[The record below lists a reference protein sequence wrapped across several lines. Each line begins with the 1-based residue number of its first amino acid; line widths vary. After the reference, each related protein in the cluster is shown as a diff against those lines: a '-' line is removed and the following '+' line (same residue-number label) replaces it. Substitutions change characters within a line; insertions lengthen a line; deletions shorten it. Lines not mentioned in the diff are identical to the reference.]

1 MNAGDLIK
9 QKKDRVVYNS
19 IQGQT
24 KPANKT
30 TPKLFEVVLQEK
42 LGPREVYSGKQVV
55 LTPCPCDT

>member
-30 TPKLFEVVLQEK
+30 TPKDFDVVLQER
-42 LGPREVYSGKQVV
+42 LGPRKVYDGKQVV
-55 LTPCPCDT
+55 LPGCPCNT